1 MSETSPY
8 LRDLRSCFAVSTA
21 SPLGP
26 ITLVWGATEACHQ
39 TPDPRTHLYLLEL
52 YFDDHEPQYLNP
64 FLQQEL
70 KRQKEDSAWQTAL
83 HRHPEIK
90 QALLWLEQYFAGQKP
105 EVELPEFVTFSTPF
119 ELKVWQGITTI
130 EYGTTISYGELAQ
143 QLFPEQG
150 KNMARAVGRAA
161 GNNPIALM
169 IPCHRVIGANGKLT
183 GYAYGLERKRK
194 LLELEAQACAT
205 KRK

>member
-1 MSETSPY
+1 MSETSPSHW
-8 LRDLRSCFAVSTA
+8 DLRSCFAVSTA

-39 TPDPRTHLYLLEL
+39 LPDPRTHLYLMQL

-64 FLQQEL
+64 FLQDEL
-70 KRQKEDSAWQTAL
+70 KRQKEDSARQIAL
-83 HRHPEIK
+83 RRHPAIK
-90 QALLWLEQYFAGQKP
+90 WALLWLEQYFAGQKP
-105 EVELPEFVTFSTPF
+105 EVGLPEFVTFSTPF

-183 GYAYGLERKRK
+183 GYAYGIERKRK
-194 LLELEAQACAT
+194 LLELEAQSCAT